1 MSAKMML
8 NCLKSSLFAAFLL
21 FFQVIEAQPNFSG
34 VETIIKQNQKAI
46 SNDITVIVYKDG
58 KNIYVRENPEFR
70 LKNPAPVYQS
80 SRWFTAAVV
89 MVLVDEGKLSLDDP
103 VSKYLPIFD
112 KYFKGYI
119 TVRQCLANTTG
130 IQAEASGVMKL
141 AQKNRFASLEEEVN
155 AFVSKREIQDNAG
168 TAYFYS
174 NIGPNI
180 AGRVLEIVA
189 KKSFDRVAQEK
200 LFRPLG
206 MRNSSF
212 YAEKGSIDP
221 SEGATSSAF
230 DFANFLAMLL
240 NNGQFNGKKILSE
253 ESVAFLKTQQFPDVP
268 VKFMPKEVSGFTPV
282 PGAWVESKAADG
294 SPALMSSPGFSGVL
308 PWIDFEKKYAAVIFP
323 KNELSEEKRKPIMQL
338 RKEIED
344 AL

>member
-1 MSAKMML
+1 MSAKMKL
-8 NCLKSSLFAAFLL
+8 NCLKCSLFAAFLL
-21 FFQVIEAQPNFSG
+21 FLQVSEAQPDFTG
-34 VETIIKQNQKAI
+34 VETTIKQNQKAI
-46 SNDITVIVYKDG
+46 TNNVTVIVNKDG

-89 MVLVDEGKLSLDDP
+89 MVLVDEGKISLDDP

-119 TVRQCLANTTG
+119 TIRQCLGHTTG

-141 AQKNRFASLEEEVN
+141 AQKSRFASLEEEVN

-168 TAYFYS
+168 TAFFYS

-180 AGRVLEIVA
+180 AGRVLEVVA

-212 YAEKGSIDP
+212 YAEKGSVDP

-230 DFANFLAMLL
+230 DFINFLSMIL

-268 VKFMPKEVSGFTPV
+268 IKYVPKELSAFTAV
-282 PGAWVESKAADG
+282 PGAWVEEKAADG
-294 SPALMSSPGFSGVL
+294 SPAIISGPSFSGVI
-308 PWIDFEKKYAAVIFP
+308 PWIDFNKKYAAVIFP
-323 KNELSEEKRKPIMQL
+323 KNELSEEKRKPIQQV